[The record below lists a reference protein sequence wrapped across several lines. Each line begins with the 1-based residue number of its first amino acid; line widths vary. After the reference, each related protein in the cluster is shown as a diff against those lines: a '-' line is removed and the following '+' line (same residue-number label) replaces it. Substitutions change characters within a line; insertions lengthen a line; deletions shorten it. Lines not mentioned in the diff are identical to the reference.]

1 MYGIEKTGMFIDD
14 PETFVDTVL
23 YRGGELG
30 MVYNRPK
37 HDGLY
42 QLVKLASTS
51 DAAGVAKD
59 VAYWSDPAKA
69 EITMTIAESESGTA
83 NSIAG
88 VITIATPISSYA
100 FLKLRGAQSTKANT
114 GTKGVDAVGHTAANQ
129 VTDVVDVAPELLK
142 HVGVCTVAAAGGFST
157 VRWDVNPV

>member
-1 MYGIEKTGMFIDD
+1 MIGIEKTGMFIDD

-59 VAYWSDPAKA
+59 VAYWSAPSKA
-69 EITMTIAESESGTA
+69 EITMTIAESESTTG
-83 NSIAG
+83 NSTAG
-88 VITIATPISSYA
+88 VITVALPVSSYA
-100 FLKLRGAQSTKANT
+100 FLKVRGSQSTKAGSGTAGVAATFNT
-114 GTKGVDAVGHTAANQ
+114 GSNQ
-129 VTDVVDVAPELLK
+129 VIDNTELLFQRIL
-142 HVGVCTVAAAGGFST
+142 GVFTAAAAGGFAT
-157 VRWDVNPV
+157 MRWDVNPV